1 MTSQYDGYQSK
12 KVENVGTET
21 LDNYLKMIY
30 GDNYQQ
36 NEDYA
41 KLAWQVKNFMS
52 GIPVI
57 GSYFTMSDQT
67 KYMQDYLDNRGLS
80 WTDIKYPTLTGNT
93 SGYSS
98 LGRSMTNFVSS
109 NIKNL
114 YKDYQKVPKRRGFK
128 VRR

>member
-1 MTSQYDGYQSK
+1 MSVQSK
-12 KVENVGTET
+12 KVQSVGQET
-21 LDNYLKMIY
+21 VDNLLKLIY

-41 KLAWQVKNFMS
+41 KLAWQVKNTLS
-52 GIPVI
+52 GLPVI
-57 GSYFTMSDQT
+57 GNYFTISDQT
-67 KYMQDYLDNRGLS
+67 QYMQDYLNNRGLS
-80 WTDIKYPTLTGNT
+80 WSDIKYPTLTGNT
-93 SGYSS
+93 SGYSG

-109 NIKNL
+109 NIKSL